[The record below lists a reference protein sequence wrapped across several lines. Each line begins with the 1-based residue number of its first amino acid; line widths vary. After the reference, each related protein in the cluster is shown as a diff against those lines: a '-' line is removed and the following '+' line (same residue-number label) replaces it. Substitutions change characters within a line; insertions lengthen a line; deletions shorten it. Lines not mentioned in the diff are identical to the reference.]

1 MKNSKKLLSGDPLIQ
16 NGQQLVPNVTRVFR
30 PGQSMFVYVE
40 VYDPSIPDS
49 LPENFRRP
57 DVEASTAIYRAKK
70 KVLETPPIR
79 TTTLDARRQATLPV
93 WMQLPVDKIPPGKY
107 ECQVNL
113 IDQFGRKFAF
123 PRLSFAVVGSTYLSG
138 LIP

>member
-1 MKNSKKLLSGDPLIQ
+1 VKNSKKLLSEDPLIQ
-16 NGQQLVPNVTRVFR
+16 NGQQLVPNVTRVFH
-30 PGQSMFVYVE
+30 PGQNMFVYVE
-40 VYDPSIPDS
+40 VYDPAVPDS

-57 DVEASTAIYRAKK
+57 DVEASTAVYLANKK
-70 KVLETPPIR
+70 ILETPATR
-79 TTTLDARRQATLPV
+79 TTTLDARRRSTLPV
-93 WMQLPVDKIPPGKY
+93 WLQLPVDKIPPGKY

-123 PRLSFAVVGSTYLSG
+123 PRLPFAVVGSTYLSG